1 MLSVLSNL
9 LDIGSESHVG
19 AIHESVMLS
28 AIRRALNIGSA
39 LSRGLS
45 SFPFDT
51 SFFSFYTRV
60 VTMILN
66 VDDGDDGNDDDTVIM
81 SIITLF

>member
-1 MLSVLSNL
+1 MSSVIRLIFFVYIGWKAIIMLSVLSNL
-9 LDIGSESHVG
+9 LDIGNESHVG

-51 SFFSFYTRV
+51 SFFSFYT
-60 VTMILN
+60 
-66 VDDGDDGNDDDTVIM
+66 GW
-81 SIITLF
+81 